1 VASIRLKYHNLTK
14 LYAID
19 AELSNKG
26 MSKSENPDLLINIF
40 TKERE
45 KSAQISLM
53 LVGAMV
59 GDGDG
64 ILTCGRT
71 ANYSYIIQRE
81 PHLST

>member
-14 LYAID
+14 RILRAID

-45 KSAQISLM
+45 KTKQISLM
-53 LVGAMV
+53 LGLWL

-64 ILTCGRT
+64 ILTCGED
-71 ANYSYIIQRE
+71 SK
-81 PHLST
+81 L